1 MSDTL
6 RGLDD
11 AESTPRGGGLDR
23 VWALWARRKWLGVIV
38 FLLPL
43 TAATVMIMALPDL
56 YESSALVVIERQQ
69 VPEAF
74 VRSTVTSELEIRLH
88 TMSQEILSRSRLES
102 LVARMGLYPDLKGP
116 RSAEEAVDRMRRDIR
131 LELRTAD
138 ANRGSTMSMTT
149 SFTLSYRGKDPQT
162 VAVVTNTLASFYIE
176 ENLKARERQA
186 TGTAEFLKVQLSDAK
201 RRLDAQEARMGE
213 LQRRYMGELPQQLQG
228 NLATLDSLNAQLRI
242 NSDNQVRLAERRDTV
257 AGQLA
262 QARLNSGGPEPDE
275 VRLAR
280 LQQEL
285 ISLRMK
291 YTDLWPD
298 IIRIKDEI
306 ERLKTDLAAPK
317 PKPDPKAVSGP
328 PTPEVARLQD
338 TLRSIETE
346 LKLAKQDEQRL
357 RQGLTSYQTRLDNA
371 PKREQ
376 EYLDATRDYQSTKE
390 LYQNLTRKYDD
401 SLLSESMEQRQKGE
415 QFRIVDSAMP
425 SSTPAAPRR
434 PRLLLAALALSFG
447 LGAGSM
453 VLMEVLDTS
462 FHSSRDL
469 RAYTT
474 VPILVN
480 IPRILTEADARS
492 GRWRFRLAA
501 VGVLVALVV
510 VGGSSFIF
518 AHGNEQ
524 LSQLLSRGNRA

>member
-11 AESTPRGGGLDR
+11 AEATSRGGGLDR
-23 VWALWARRKWLGVIV
+23 VWALWNRRKWLGIVV
-38 FLLPL
+38 FLLPF
-43 TAATVMIMALPDL
+43 TAATAVIMALPDL
-56 YESSALVVIERQQ
+56 YQSTALVMIERQQ

-74 VRSTVTSELEIRLH
+74 VRATVTSELEIRLH
-88 TMSQEILSRSRLES
+88 TISQEILSRSRLES
-102 LVARMGLYPDLKGP
+102 LISRMGLYSDLRGK
-116 RSAEEAVDRMRRDIR
+116 AEEAVDRMRRDIR
-131 LELRTAD
+131 LELRGAD
-138 ANRGSTMSMTT
+138 ANRGNTTT
-149 SFTLSYRGKDPQT
+149 SFALSYRGRDPQT
-162 VAVVTNTLASFYIE
+162 VATVTNTLASFYIE

-186 TGTAEFLKVQLSDAK
+186 TGTAEFLKVQLNDAK
-201 RRLDAQEARMGE
+201 RRLDEQEARMGE
-213 LQRRYMGELPQQLQG
+213 LQRRYLGELPQQLQG
-228 NLATLDSLNAQLRI
+228 NLATLESLNTQLRI
-242 NSDNQVRLAERRDTV
+242 NSDNQTRLAERRDQI

-262 QARLNSGGPEPDE
+262 QAKLNSGGPEPDE

-285 ISLRMK
+285 VTLRIK

-306 ERLKTDLAAPK
+306 ERLQKDMAAPK
-317 PKPDPKAVSGP
+317 PKPKPVAGP

-338 TLRSIETE
+338 ALGSVETE
-346 LKLAKQDEQRL
+346 LRLAKQDQTRL
-357 RQGLTSYQTRLDNA
+357 KQGLSNYQARLDNA

-376 EYLDATRDYQSTKE
+376 EYLDATRDDQGTKE
-390 LYQNLTRKYDD
+390 LYQTLSRKYDD
-401 SLLSESMEQRQKGE
+401 ALLAESMEQRQKGE
-415 QFRIVDSAMP
+415 QFRILDSALP
-425 SSTPAAPRR
+425 SGTPAAPRR
-434 PRLLLAALALSFG
+434 SRLLIASLALSLV
-447 LGAGSM
+447 LGAGAM
-453 VLMEVLDTS
+453 VLAELLDTS

-480 IPRILTEADARS
+480 IPRIVTGADLRRR
-492 GRWRFRLAA
+492 RWRFRLAA

-510 VGGSSFIF
+510 VGGSSYFF

-524 LSQLLSRGNRA
+524 LAQLLSRGDRAS

>member
-11 AESTPRGGGLDR
+11 ESAPRGGGLDR
-23 VWALWARRKWLGVIV
+23 VWALWNRRKWLGVIV

-43 TAATVMIMALPDL
+43 TAATAVIMGLPDL
-56 YESSALVVIERQQ
+56 YQSTALVMIERQQ

-74 VRSTVTSELEIRLH
+74 VRSTVTSQLEIRLH
-88 TMSQEILSRSRLES
+88 TISQEILSRSRLES
-102 LVARMGLYPDLKGP
+102 LITRMGLYPDLKGAG
-116 RSAEEAVDRMRRDIR
+116 SSEQAVERMRRDIR
-131 LELRTAD
+131 LELRGAD
-138 ANRGSTMSMTT
+138 ANRGGMTT
-149 SFTLSYRGKDPQT
+149 AFALSYRGRDPQT

-186 TGTAEFLKVQLSDAK
+186 IGTSEFLKVQMDDAK
-201 RRLDAQEARMGE
+201 RRLDEQESRMGE
-213 LQRRYMGELPQQLQG
+213 LQHRYLGELPQQLQG

-242 NSDNQVRLAERRDTV
+242 NNDNQIRMAERRDQV

-262 QARLNSGGPEPDE
+262 QAKLNSGGPEPDE

-285 ISLRMK
+285 ITLRMK
-291 YTDLWPD
+291 YTDRWPD

-306 ERLKTDLAAPK
+306 ERLKKEMAEPK
-317 PKPDPKAVSGP
+317 PKVDPKAVAGP

-338 TLRSIETE
+338 TLRTIDTE
-346 LKLAKQDEQRL
+346 LRLTKQEEQRL
-357 RQGLTSYQTRLDNA
+357 RQGIVAYQGRLDNA

-376 EYLDATRDYQSTKE
+376 EYLDATRDYQNTRE
-390 LYQNLTRKYDD
+390 LYQTLSRKYADAQ
-401 SLLSESMEQRQKGE
+401 LAESMEQRQKGE
-415 QFRIVDSAMP
+415 QFRILDSALP

-434 PRLLLAALALSFG
+434 SRLLMASLALSFV

-474 VPILVN
+474 VPVLVN
-480 IPRILTEADARS
+480 IPRIVTEADARRS
-492 GRWRFRLAA
+492 RWRFRLGA

-510 VGGSSFIF
+510 VGGSSYFF

-524 LSQLLSRGNRA
+524 LAQLLSRGDRV

>member
-11 AESTPRGGGLDR
+11 AEATSRGGGLDR
-23 VWALWARRKWLGVIV
+23 VWALWNRRKWLGIVV
-38 FLLPL
+38 FLLPF
-43 TAATVMIMALPDL
+43 TAATAVIMALPDL
-56 YESSALVVIERQQ
+56 YQSTALVMIERQQ

-74 VRSTVTSELEIRLH
+74 VRATVTSELEIRLH
-88 TMSQEILSRSRLES
+88 TISQEILSRSRLES
-102 LVARMGLYPDLKGP
+102 LISRMGLYSDLRGK
-116 RSAEEAVDRMRRDIR
+116 AEEAVDRMRRDIR
-131 LELRTAD
+131 LELRGAD
-138 ANRGSTMSMTT
+138 ANRGGTTT
-149 SFTLSYRGKDPQT
+149 SFALSYRGRDPQT
-162 VAVVTNTLASFYIE
+162 VATVTNTLASFYIE

-186 TGTAEFLKVQLSDAK
+186 TGTAEFLKVQLNDAK
-201 RRLDAQEARMGE
+201 RRLDEQEARMGE
-213 LQRRYMGELPQQLQG
+213 LQRRYLGELPQQLQG
-228 NLATLDSLNAQLRI
+228 NLATLESLNTQLRI
-242 NSDNQVRLAERRDTV
+242 NSDNQTRLAERRDQI

-262 QARLNSGGPEPDE
+262 QAKLNSGGPEPDE

-285 ISLRMK
+285 ATLRIK

-306 ERLKTDLAAPK
+306 ERLQKDMAAPK
-317 PKPDPKAVSGP
+317 PKPKPVAGP

-338 TLRSIETE
+338 ALGSVETE
-346 LKLAKQDEQRL
+346 LRLAKQDQTRL
-357 RQGLTSYQTRLDNA
+357 KQGIANYQARLDNA

-376 EYLDATRDYQSTKE
+376 EYLDATRDYQGTKE
-390 LYQNLTRKYDD
+390 LYQTLSRKYDD
-401 SLLSESMEQRQKGE
+401 ALLAESMEQRQKGE
-415 QFRIVDSAMP
+415 QFRILDSALP
-425 SSTPAAPRR
+425 SGTPAAPRR
-434 PRLLLAALALSFG
+434 SRLLIASLALSLV
-447 LGAGSM
+447 LGAGAM
-453 VLMEVLDTS
+453 VLAELLDTS

-480 IPRILTEADARS
+480 IPRIVTGADLRRR
-492 GRWRFRLAA
+492 RWRFRLAA

-510 VGGSSFIF
+510 VGGSSYFF

-524 LSQLLSRGNRA
+524 LAQLLSRGDRAS

>member
-11 AESTPRGGGLDR
+11 AEAASRGGGLDR
-23 VWALWARRKWLGVIV
+23 VWALWNRRKWLGIVV
-38 FLLPL
+38 FLLPF
-43 TAATVMIMALPDL
+43 TAATAVIMALPDL
-56 YESSALVVIERQQ
+56 YQSTALVMIERQQ

-74 VRSTVTSELEIRLH
+74 VRATVTSELEIRLH
-88 TMSQEILSRSRLES
+88 TISQEILSRSRLES
-102 LVARMGLYPDLKGP
+102 LISRMGLYSDLRGK
-116 RSAEEAVDRMRRDIR
+116 AEEAVDRMRRDIR
-131 LELRTAD
+131 LELRGAD
-138 ANRGSTMSMTT
+138 ANRGNTTT
-149 SFTLSYRGKDPQT
+149 SFALSYRGRDPQT
-162 VAVVTNTLASFYIE
+162 VATVTNTLASFYIE

-186 TGTAEFLKVQLSDAK
+186 TGTAEFLKVQLNDAK
-201 RRLDAQEARMGE
+201 RRLDEQEARMGE
-213 LQRRYMGELPQQLQG
+213 LQRRYLGELPQQLQG
-228 NLATLDSLNAQLRI
+228 NLATLESLNTQLRI
-242 NSDNQVRLAERRDTV
+242 NSDNQTRLAERRDQI

-262 QARLNSGGPEPDE
+262 QAKLNSGGPEPDE

-285 ISLRMK
+285 ATLRIK

-306 ERLKTDLAAPK
+306 ERLQKDMAAPK
-317 PKPDPKAVSGP
+317 PKPKPVAGP

-338 TLRSIETE
+338 ALGSVETE
-346 LKLAKQDEQRL
+346 LRLAKQDQTRL
-357 RQGLTSYQTRLDNA
+357 KQGIANYQARLDNA

-376 EYLDATRDYQSTKE
+376 EYLDATRDYQGTKE
-390 LYQNLTRKYDD
+390 LYQTLSRKYDD
-401 SLLSESMEQRQKGE
+401 ALLAESMEQRQKGE
-415 QFRIVDSAMP
+415 QFRILDSALP
-425 SSTPAAPRR
+425 SGTPAAPRR
-434 PRLLLAALALSFG
+434 SRLLIASLALSLV
-447 LGAGSM
+447 LGAGAM
-453 VLMEVLDTS
+453 VLAELLDTS

-480 IPRILTEADARS
+480 IPRIVTGADLRRR
-492 GRWRFRLAA
+492 RWRFRLAA

-510 VGGSSFIF
+510 VGGSSYFF

-524 LSQLLSRGNRA
+524 LAQLLSRGDRAS

>member
-11 AESTPRGGGLDR
+11 AEAASRGGGLDR
-23 VWALWARRKWLGVIV
+23 VWALWNRRKWLGIVV
-38 FLLPL
+38 FLLPF
-43 TAATVMIMALPDL
+43 TAATAVIMALPDL
-56 YESSALVVIERQQ
+56 YQSTALVMIERQQ

-74 VRSTVTSELEIRLH
+74 VRATVTSELEIRLH
-88 TMSQEILSRSRLES
+88 TISQEILSRSRLES
-102 LVARMGLYPDLKGP
+102 LISRMGLYSDLRGK
-116 RSAEEAVDRMRRDIR
+116 AEEAVDRMRRDIR
-131 LELRTAD
+131 LELRGAD
-138 ANRGSTMSMTT
+138 ANRGGTTT
-149 SFTLSYRGKDPQT
+149 SFALSYRGRDPQT
-162 VAVVTNTLASFYIE
+162 VATVTNTLASFYIE

-186 TGTAEFLKVQLSDAK
+186 TGTAEFLKVQLNDAK
-201 RRLDAQEARMGE
+201 RRLDEQEARMGE
-213 LQRRYMGELPQQLQG
+213 LQRRYLGELPQQLQG
-228 NLATLDSLNAQLRI
+228 NLATLESLNTQLRI
-242 NSDNQVRLAERRDTV
+242 NSDNQTRLAERRDQI

-262 QARLNSGGPEPDE
+262 QAKLNSGGPEPDE

-285 ISLRMK
+285 ATLRIK

-306 ERLKTDLAAPK
+306 ERLQKDMAAPK
-317 PKPDPKAVSGP
+317 PKPKPVAGP

-338 TLRSIETE
+338 ALGSVETE
-346 LKLAKQDEQRL
+346 LRLAKQDQTRL
-357 RQGLTSYQTRLDNA
+357 KQGIANYQARLDNA

-376 EYLDATRDYQSTKE
+376 EYLDATRDYQGTKE
-390 LYQNLTRKYDD
+390 LYQTLSRKYDD
-401 SLLSESMEQRQKGE
+401 ALLAESMEQRQKGE
-415 QFRIVDSAMP
+415 QFRILDSALP
-425 SSTPAAPRR
+425 SGTPAAPRR
-434 PRLLLAALALSFG
+434 SRLLIASLALSLV
-447 LGAGSM
+447 LGAGAM
-453 VLMEVLDTS
+453 VLAELLDTS

-480 IPRILTEADARS
+480 IPRIVTGADLRRR
-492 GRWRFRLAA
+492 RWRFRLAA

-510 VGGSSFIF
+510 VGGSSYFF

-524 LSQLLSRGNRA
+524 LAQLLSRGDRAS

>member
-11 AESTPRGGGLDR
+11 AEATSRGGGLDR
-23 VWALWARRKWLGVIV
+23 VWALWNRRKWLGIVV
-38 FLLPL
+38 FLLPF
-43 TAATVMIMALPDL
+43 TAATAVIMALPDL
-56 YESSALVVIERQQ
+56 YQSTALVMIERQQ

-74 VRSTVTSELEIRLH
+74 VRATVTSELEIRLH
-88 TMSQEILSRSRLES
+88 TISQEILSRSRLES
-102 LVARMGLYPDLKGP
+102 LISRMGLYSDLRGK
-116 RSAEEAVDRMRRDIR
+116 AEEAVDRMRRDIR
-131 LELRTAD
+131 LELRGAD
-138 ANRGSTMSMTT
+138 ANRGGTTT
-149 SFTLSYRGKDPQT
+149 SFALSYRGRDPQT
-162 VAVVTNTLASFYIE
+162 VATVTNTLASFYIE

-186 TGTAEFLKVQLSDAK
+186 TGTAEFLKVQLNDAK
-201 RRLDAQEARMGE
+201 RRLDEQEARMGE
-213 LQRRYMGELPQQLQG
+213 LQRRYLGELPQQLQG
-228 NLATLDSLNAQLRI
+228 NLATLESLNTQLRI
-242 NSDNQVRLAERRDTV
+242 NSDNQTRLAERRDQI

-262 QARLNSGGPEPDE
+262 QAKLNSGGPEPDE

-285 ISLRMK
+285 VTLRIK

-306 ERLKTDLAAPK
+306 ERLQKDMAAPK
-317 PKPDPKAVSGP
+317 PKPKPVAGP

-338 TLRSIETE
+338 ALGSVETE
-346 LKLAKQDEQRL
+346 LRLAKQDQTRL
-357 RQGLTSYQTRLDNA
+357 KQGISNYQARLDNA

-376 EYLDATRDYQSTKE
+376 EYLDATRDYQGTKE
-390 LYQNLTRKYDD
+390 LYQTLSRKYDD
-401 SLLSESMEQRQKGE
+401 ALLAESMEQRQKGE
-415 QFRIVDSAMP
+415 QFRILDSALP
-425 SSTPAAPRR
+425 SGTPAAPRR
-434 PRLLLAALALSFG
+434 SRLLIASLALSLV
-447 LGAGSM
+447 LGAGAM
-453 VLMEVLDTS
+453 VLAELLDTS

-480 IPRILTEADARS
+480 IPRIVTGADLRRR
-492 GRWRFRLAA
+492 RWRFRLAA

-510 VGGSSFIF
+510 VGGSSYFF

-524 LSQLLSRGNRA
+524 LAQLLSRGDRAS

>member
-11 AESTPRGGGLDR
+11 AEATSRGGGLDR
-23 VWALWARRKWLGVIV
+23 VWALWNRRKWLGIVV
-38 FLLPL
+38 FLLPF
-43 TAATVMIMALPDL
+43 TAATAVIMALPDL
-56 YESSALVVIERQQ
+56 YQSTALVMIERQQ

-74 VRSTVTSELEIRLH
+74 VRATVTSELEIRLH
-88 TMSQEILSRSRLES
+88 TISQEILSRSRLES
-102 LVARMGLYPDLKGP
+102 LISRMGLYSDLRGK
-116 RSAEEAVDRMRRDIR
+116 AEEAVDRLRRDIR
-131 LELRTAD
+131 LELRGAD
-138 ANRGSTMSMTT
+138 ANRGNTTT
-149 SFTLSYRGKDPQT
+149 SFALSYRGRDPQT
-162 VAVVTNTLASFYIE
+162 VATVTNTLASFYIE

-186 TGTAEFLKVQLSDAK
+186 TGTAEFLKVQLNDAK
-201 RRLDAQEARMGE
+201 RRLDEQEARMGE
-213 LQRRYMGELPQQLQG
+213 LQRRYLGELPQQLQG
-228 NLATLDSLNAQLRI
+228 NLATLESLNTQLRI
-242 NSDNQVRLAERRDTV
+242 NSDNQTRLAERRDQI

-262 QARLNSGGPEPDE
+262 QAKLNSGGPEPDE

-285 ISLRMK
+285 VTLRIK

-306 ERLKTDLAAPK
+306 ERLQKDMAAPK
-317 PKPDPKAVSGP
+317 PKPKPVAGP

-338 TLRSIETE
+338 ALGSVETE
-346 LKLAKQDEQRL
+346 LRLAKQDQTRL
-357 RQGLTSYQTRLDNA
+357 KQGISNYQARLDNA

-376 EYLDATRDYQSTKE
+376 EYLDATRDYQGTKE
-390 LYQNLTRKYDD
+390 LYQTLSRKYDD
-401 SLLSESMEQRQKGE
+401 ALLAESMEQRQKGE
-415 QFRIVDSAMP
+415 QFRILDSALP
-425 SSTPAAPRR
+425 SGTPAAPRR
-434 PRLLLAALALSFG
+434 SRLLIASLALSLV
-447 LGAGSM
+447 LGAGAM
-453 VLMEVLDTS
+453 VLAELLDTS

-480 IPRILTEADARS
+480 IPRIVTGADLRRR
-492 GRWRFRLAA
+492 RWRFRLAA

-510 VGGSSFIF
+510 VGGSSYFF

-524 LSQLLSRGNRA
+524 LAQLLSRGDRAS

>member
-11 AESTPRGGGLDR
+11 AEATSRGGGLDR
-23 VWALWARRKWLGVIV
+23 VWALWNRRKWLGIVV
-38 FLLPL
+38 FLLPF
-43 TAATVMIMALPDL
+43 TAATAVIMALPDL
-56 YESSALVVIERQQ
+56 YQSTALVMIERQQ

-74 VRSTVTSELEIRLH
+74 VRATVTSELEIRLH
-88 TMSQEILSRSRLES
+88 TISQEILSRSRLES
-102 LVARMGLYPDLKGP
+102 LISRMGLYSDLRGK
-116 RSAEEAVDRMRRDIR
+116 AEEAVDRMRRDIR
-131 LELRTAD
+131 LELRGAD
-138 ANRGSTMSMTT
+138 ANRGNTTT
-149 SFTLSYRGKDPQT
+149 SFALSYRGRDPQT
-162 VAVVTNTLASFYIE
+162 VATVTNTLASFYIE

-186 TGTAEFLKVQLSDAK
+186 TGTAEFLKVQLNDAK
-201 RRLDAQEARMGE
+201 RRLDEQEARMGE
-213 LQRRYMGELPQQLQG
+213 LQRRYLGELPQQLQG
-228 NLATLDSLNAQLRI
+228 NLATLESLNTQLRI
-242 NSDNQVRLAERRDTV
+242 NSDNQTRLAERRDQI

-262 QARLNSGGPEPDE
+262 QAKLNSGGPEPDE

-285 ISLRMK
+285 VTLRIK

-306 ERLKTDLAAPK
+306 ERLQKDMAAPK
-317 PKPDPKAVSGP
+317 PKPKPVAGP

-338 TLRSIETE
+338 ALGSVETE
-346 LKLAKQDEQRL
+346 LRLAKQDQTRL
-357 RQGLTSYQTRLDNA
+357 KQGIANYQARLDNA

-376 EYLDATRDYQSTKE
+376 EYLDATRDYQGTKE
-390 LYQNLTRKYDD
+390 LYQTLSRKYDD
-401 SLLSESMEQRQKGE
+401 ALLAESMEQRQKGE
-415 QFRIVDSAMP
+415 QFRILDSALP
-425 SSTPAAPRR
+425 SGTPAAPRR
-434 PRLLLAALALSFG
+434 SRLLIASLALSLV
-447 LGAGSM
+447 LGAGAM
-453 VLMEVLDTS
+453 VLAELLDTS

-480 IPRILTEADARS
+480 IPRIVTGADLRRR
-492 GRWRFRLAA
+492 RWRFRLAA

-510 VGGSSFIF
+510 VGGSSYFF

-524 LSQLLSRGNRA
+524 LAQLLSRGDRAS

>member
-1 MSDTL
+1 VSDTL

-11 AESTPRGGGLDR
+11 ESTPRGGGLDR
-23 VWALWARRKWLGVIV
+23 VWALWNRRKWLGIVV

-43 TAATVMIMALPDL
+43 TAATAVIMGLPDL
-56 YESSALVVIERQQ
+56 YQSTALVMIERQQ

-88 TMSQEILSRSRLES
+88 TISQEILSRSRLES
-102 LVARMGLYPDLKGP
+102 LIARMGLYPDRKGP
-116 RSAEEAVDRMRRDIR
+116 RTSEEAVDRMRRDIR
-131 LELRTAD
+131 LELRDAGRGGTTTAF
-138 ANRGSTMSMTT
+138 A
-149 SFTLSYRGKDPQT
+149 LSYRGRDPQT

-186 TGTAEFLKVQLSDAK
+186 TGTAEFLKVQLNDAK
-201 RRLDAQEARMGE
+201 RRLDEQEARMGE
-213 LQRRYMGELPQQLQG
+213 LQRRYLGELPQQLQG

-242 NSDNQVRLAERRDTV
+242 NADNQVRLAERRDTV

-262 QARLNSGGPEPDE
+262 QAKINSGGPEPDD

-285 ISLRMK
+285 ITLRMK

-306 ERLKTDLAAPK
+306 ERLKKEMAAPK
-317 PKPDPKAVSGP
+317 PKPDPKAVAGP

-338 TLRSIETE
+338 TLRQIDTE

-357 RQGLTSYQTRLDNA
+357 RQGITAYQTRLDNA

-390 LYQNLTRKYDD
+390 LYQTLSRKYDD
-401 SLLSESMEQRQKGE
+401 SLLAESMEQRQKGE
-415 QFRIVDSAMP
+415 QFRILDSALP

-434 PRLLLAALALSFG
+434 SRLLLAAVALSFV

-453 VLMEVLDTS
+453 VLLEVLDTS

-480 IPRILTEADARS
+480 IPRIVTEADARR

-510 VGGSSFIF
+510 VGGSSYFF

-524 LSQLLSRGNRA
+524 LAQLLSRGGNA

>member
-11 AESTPRGGGLDR
+11 AEAASRGGGLDR
-23 VWALWARRKWLGVIV
+23 VWALWNRRKWLGIVV
-38 FLLPL
+38 FLLPF
-43 TAATVMIMALPDL
+43 TAATAVIMALPDL
-56 YESSALVVIERQQ
+56 YQSTALVMIERQQ

-74 VRSTVTSELEIRLH
+74 VRATVTSELEIRLH
-88 TMSQEILSRSRLES
+88 TISQEILSRSRLES
-102 LVARMGLYPDLKGP
+102 LISRMGLYSDLRGK
-116 RSAEEAVDRMRRDIR
+116 AEEAVDRMRKDIR
-131 LELRTAD
+131 LELRGAD
-138 ANRGSTMSMTT
+138 ANRGNTTT
-149 SFTLSYRGKDPQT
+149 SFALSYRGRDPQT
-162 VAVVTNTLASFYIE
+162 VATVTNTLASFYIE

-186 TGTAEFLKVQLSDAK
+186 TGTAEFLKVQLNDAK
-201 RRLDAQEARMGE
+201 RRLDEQEARMGE
-213 LQRRYMGELPQQLQG
+213 LQRRYLGELPQQLQG
-228 NLATLDSLNAQLRI
+228 NLATLESLNTQLRI
-242 NSDNQVRLAERRDTV
+242 NSDNQTRLAERRDQI

-262 QARLNSGGPEPDE
+262 QAKLNSGGPEPDE

-285 ISLRMK
+285 VTLRIK

-306 ERLKTDLAAPK
+306 ERLQKDMAAPK
-317 PKPDPKAVSGP
+317 PKPKPVAGP

-338 TLRSIETE
+338 ALGSVETE
-346 LKLAKQDEQRL
+346 LRLAKQDQTRL
-357 RQGLTSYQTRLDNA
+357 KQGIANYQARLDNA

-376 EYLDATRDYQSTKE
+376 EYLDATRDYQGTKE
-390 LYQNLTRKYDD
+390 LYQTLSRKYDD
-401 SLLSESMEQRQKGE
+401 ALLAESMEQRQKGE
-415 QFRIVDSAMP
+415 QFRILDSALP
-425 SSTPAAPRR
+425 SGTPAAPRR
-434 PRLLLAALALSFG
+434 SRLLIASLALSLV
-447 LGAGSM
+447 LGAGAM
-453 VLMEVLDTS
+453 VLAELLDTS

-480 IPRILTEADARS
+480 IPRIVTGADLRRR
-492 GRWRFRLAA
+492 RWRFRLAA

-510 VGGSSFIF
+510 VGGSSYFF

-524 LSQLLSRGNRA
+524 LAQLLSRGDRAS

>member
-11 AESTPRGGGLDR
+11 AEAASRGGGLDR
-23 VWALWARRKWLGVIV
+23 VWALWNRRKWLGIVV
-38 FLLPL
+38 FLLPF
-43 TAATVMIMALPDL
+43 TAATAVIMALPDL
-56 YESSALVVIERQQ
+56 YQSTALVMIERQQ

-74 VRSTVTSELEIRLH
+74 VRATVTSELEIRLH
-88 TMSQEILSRSRLES
+88 TISQEILSRSRLES
-102 LVARMGLYPDLKGP
+102 LISRMGLYSDLRGK
-116 RSAEEAVDRMRRDIR
+116 AEEAVDRMRKDIR
-131 LELRTAD
+131 LELRGAD
-138 ANRGSTMSMTT
+138 ANRGNTTT
-149 SFTLSYRGKDPQT
+149 SFALSYRGRDPQT
-162 VAVVTNTLASFYIE
+162 VATVTNTLASFYIE

-186 TGTAEFLKVQLSDAK
+186 TGTAEFLKVQLNDAK
-201 RRLDAQEARMGE
+201 RRLDEQEARMGE
-213 LQRRYMGELPQQLQG
+213 LQRRYLGELPQQLQG
-228 NLATLDSLNAQLRI
+228 NLATLESLNTQLRI
-242 NSDNQVRLAERRDTV
+242 NSDNQTRLAERRDQI

-262 QARLNSGGPEPDE
+262 QAKLNSGGPEPDE

-285 ISLRMK
+285 ATLRIK

-306 ERLKTDLAAPK
+306 ERLQKDMAAPK
-317 PKPDPKAVSGP
+317 PKPKPVAGP

-338 TLRSIETE
+338 ALGSVYTE
-346 LKLAKQDEQRL
+346 LRLAKQDQTRL
-357 RQGLTSYQTRLDNA
+357 KQGIANYQARLDNA

-376 EYLDATRDYQSTKE
+376 EYLDATRDYQGTKE
-390 LYQNLTRKYDD
+390 LYQTLSRKYDD
-401 SLLSESMEQRQKGE
+401 ALLAESMEQRQKGE
-415 QFRIVDSAMP
+415 QFRILDSALP
-425 SSTPAAPRR
+425 SGTPAAPRR
-434 PRLLLAALALSFG
+434 SRLLIASLALSLV
-447 LGAGSM
+447 LGAGAM
-453 VLMEVLDTS
+453 VLAELLDTS

-480 IPRILTEADARS
+480 IPRIVTGADLRRR
-492 GRWRFRLAA
+492 RWRFRLAA

-510 VGGSSFIF
+510 VGGSSYFF

-524 LSQLLSRGNRA
+524 LAQLLSRGDRAS

>member
-11 AESTPRGGGLDR
+11 AEATSRGGGLDR
-23 VWALWARRKWLGVIV
+23 VWALWNRRKWLGIVV
-38 FLLPL
+38 FLLPF
-43 TAATVMIMALPDL
+43 TAATAVIMALPDL
-56 YESSALVVIERQQ
+56 YQSTALVMIERQQ

-74 VRSTVTSELEIRLH
+74 VRATVTSELEIRLH
-88 TMSQEILSRSRLES
+88 TISQEILSRSRLES
-102 LVARMGLYPDLKGP
+102 LISRMGLYSDLRGK
-116 RSAEEAVDRMRRDIR
+116 AEEAVDRMRRDIR
-131 LELRTAD
+131 LELRGAD
-138 ANRGSTMSMTT
+138 ANRGNTTT
-149 SFTLSYRGKDPQT
+149 SFALSYRGRDPQT
-162 VAVVTNTLASFYIE
+162 VATVTNTLASFYIE

-186 TGTAEFLKVQLSDAK
+186 TGTAEFLKVQLNDAK
-201 RRLDAQEARMGE
+201 RRLDEQEARMGE
-213 LQRRYMGELPQQLQG
+213 LQRRYLGELPQQLQG
-228 NLATLDSLNAQLRI
+228 NLATLESLNTQLRI
-242 NSDNQVRLAERRDTV
+242 NSDNQTRLAERRDQI

-262 QARLNSGGPEPDE
+262 QAKLNSGGPEPDE

-285 ISLRMK
+285 VTLRIK

-306 ERLKTDLAAPK
+306 ERLQKDMAAPK
-317 PKPDPKAVSGP
+317 PKPKPVAGP

-338 TLRSIETE
+338 ALGSVETE
-346 LKLAKQDEQRL
+346 LRLAKQDQTRL
-357 RQGLTSYQTRLDNA
+357 KQGISNYQARLDNA

-376 EYLDATRDYQSTKE
+376 EYLDATRDYQGTKE
-390 LYQNLTRKYDD
+390 LYQTLSRKYDD
-401 SLLSESMEQRQKGE
+401 ALLAESMEQRLKGE
-415 QFRIVDSAMP
+415 QFRILDSALP
-425 SSTPAAPRR
+425 SGTPAAPRR
-434 PRLLLAALALSFG
+434 SRLLIASLALSLV
-447 LGAGSM
+447 LGAGAM
-453 VLMEVLDTS
+453 VLAELLDTS

-480 IPRILTEADARS
+480 IPRIVTGADLRRR
-492 GRWRFRLAA
+492 RWRFRLAA

-510 VGGSSFIF
+510 VGGSSYFF

-524 LSQLLSRGNRA
+524 LAQLLSRGDRAS

>member
-23 VWALWARRKWLGVIV
+23 IWALWNRRKWLGVIV

-43 TAATVMIMALPDL
+43 TAATAVIMGLPDL
-56 YESSALVVIERQQ
+56 YQSSALVMIERQQ

-74 VRSTVTSELEIRLH
+74 VRPTVTSELEIRLN
-88 TMSQEILSRSRLES
+88 TISQEILSRSRLES

-116 RSAEEAVDRMRRDIR
+116 GASEAAVDRMRRDIR
-131 LELRTAD
+131 LELRGAD
-138 ANRGSTMSMTT
+138 ASRGGTT
-149 SFTLSYRGKDPQT
+149 TAFALSYRGRDPQT
-162 VAVVTNTLASFYIE
+162 VATVTNTLASFYIE

-186 TGTAEFLKVQLSDAK
+186 AGTAEFLKVQLGDAK
-201 RRLDAQEARMGE
+201 RRLDEQEARMGE
-213 LQRRYMGELPQQLQG
+213 LQRRYLGELPQQLQG

-242 NSDNQVRLAERRDTV
+242 NNDNQIRLAERRDTV

-262 QARLNSGGPEPDE
+262 QAKLNSGGPEPDD

-285 ISLRMK
+285 ITLRMK

-306 ERLKTDLAAPK
+306 ERLKKDMAAPK
-317 PKPDPKAVSGP
+317 PKPDPKAVAGP
-328 PTPEVARLQD
+328 PTPEVSRLQD
-338 TLRSIETE
+338 SLRQIDIE

-357 RQGLTSYQTRLDNA
+357 RQGITAYQTRLDNA

-376 EYLDATRDYQSTKE
+376 EYLDATRDYQGTKE
-390 LYQNLTRKYDD
+390 LYQTLSRKYEDA
-401 SLLSESMEQRQKGE
+401 LLAESMEQRQKGE
-415 QFRIVDSAMP
+415 QFRILDSALP

-434 PRLLLAALALSFG
+434 SRLLVASLALSFV

-480 IPRILTEADARS
+480 IPRIVTEADARR

-510 VGGSSFIF
+510 VGGSSYFL

-524 LSQLLSRGNRA
+524 LAQLLSRGDRA

>member
-11 AESTPRGGGLDR
+11 AEATSRGGGLDR
-23 VWALWARRKWLGVIV
+23 VWALWNRRKWLGIVV
-38 FLLPL
+38 FLLPF
-43 TAATVMIMALPDL
+43 TAATAVIMALPDL
-56 YESSALVVIERQQ
+56 YQSTALVMIERQQ

-74 VRSTVTSELEIRLH
+74 VRATVTSELEIRLH
-88 TMSQEILSRSRLES
+88 TISQEILSRSRLES
-102 LVARMGLYPDLKGP
+102 LISRMGLYSDLRGK
-116 RSAEEAVDRMRRDIR
+116 AEEAVDRMRRDIR
-131 LELRTAD
+131 LELRGAD
-138 ANRGSTMSMTT
+138 ANRGNTTT
-149 SFTLSYRGKDPQT
+149 SFALSYRGRDPQT
-162 VAVVTNTLASFYIE
+162 VATVTNTLASFYIE

-186 TGTAEFLKVQLSDAK
+186 TGTAEFLKVQLNDAK
-201 RRLDAQEARMGE
+201 RRLDEQEVRMGE
-213 LQRRYMGELPQQLQG
+213 LQRRYLGELPQQLQG
-228 NLATLDSLNAQLRI
+228 NLATLESLTTQMLI
-242 NSDNQVRLAERRDTV
+242 TSDNQTRLADRRDQI

-262 QARLNSGGPEPDE
+262 QAKLNSGGPEPDE

-285 ISLRMK
+285 VTLRIK

-306 ERLKTDLAAPK
+306 ERLQKDMAAPK
-317 PKPDPKAVSGP
+317 PKPKPVAGP

-338 TLRSIETE
+338 ALGSVETE
-346 LKLAKQDEQRL
+346 LRLAKQDQTRL
-357 RQGLTSYQTRLDNA
+357 KQGISNYQARLDNA

-376 EYLDATRDYQSTKE
+376 EYLDATRDYQGTKE
-390 LYQNLTRKYDD
+390 LYQTLSRKYDD
-401 SLLSESMEQRQKGE
+401 ALLAESMEQRQKGE
-415 QFRIVDSAMP
+415 QFRILDSALP
-425 SSTPAAPRR
+425 SGTPAAPRR
-434 PRLLLAALALSFG
+434 SRLLIASLALSLV
-447 LGAGSM
+447 LGAGAM
-453 VLMEVLDTS
+453 VLAELLDTS

-480 IPRILTEADARS
+480 IPRIVTGADLRRR
-492 GRWRFRLAA
+492 RWRFRLAA

-510 VGGSSFIF
+510 VGGSSYFF

-524 LSQLLSRGNRA
+524 LAQLLSRGDRAS

>member
-11 AESTPRGGGLDR
+11 AESTPRGGGVDR
-23 VWALWARRKWLGVIV
+23 VWGLWDRRKWLGVIM

-43 TAATVMIMALPDL
+43 TAATAMIMALPDL
-56 YESSALVVIERQQ
+56 YESTALVLIERQQ

-74 VRSTVTSELEIRLH
+74 VRSTVTSELEIRLQ

-102 LVARMGLYPDLKGP
+102 LVARMGLYPELKGP
-116 RSAEEAVDRMRRDIR
+116 RSAEEAVDRLRRDIR
-131 LELRTAD
+131 LDLRTAD
-138 ANRGSTMSMTT
+138 ANRATMTT
-149 SFTLSYRGKDPQT
+149 SFALSYRGRDPQT

-186 TGTAEFLKVQLSDAK
+186 TGTAEFLKVQLADAK
-201 RRLDAQEARMGE
+201 RRLDAQETHMGE
-213 LQRRYMGELPQQLQG
+213 LQRRFLGELPQQLQT

-262 QARLNSGGPEPDE
+262 QAKLNSGGPEPDE

-306 ERLKTDLAAPK
+306 ERLKTDMAVPK

-338 TLRSIETE
+338 SLRSIETE

-357 RQGLTSYQTRLDNA
+357 RQGIASYQTRLDNA

-376 EYLDATRDYQSTKE
+376 EYQDATRDYQSTKE

-401 SLLSESMEQRQKGE
+401 ALLSESMEQRQKGE
-415 QFRIVDSAMP
+415 QFRIIDSAMP
-425 SSTPAAPRR
+425 SSTAAAPRR
-434 PRLLLAALALSFG
+434 SRLLLAALALSFVF
-447 LGAGSM
+447 GAGSM

-480 IPRILTEADARS
+480 IPRIVTEADARR

-518 AHGNEQ
+518 AHGNEELAQ
-524 LSQLLSRGNRA
+524 VLSRGNRA

>member
-11 AESTPRGGGLDR
+11 AEATSRGGGLDR
-23 VWALWARRKWLGVIV
+23 VWALWNRRKWLGIVV
-38 FLLPL
+38 FLLPF
-43 TAATVMIMALPDL
+43 TAAAAVIMALPDL
-56 YESSALVVIERQQ
+56 YQSTALVMIERQQ

-74 VRSTVTSELEIRLH
+74 VRATVTSELEIRLH
-88 TMSQEILSRSRLES
+88 TISQEILSRSRLES
-102 LVARMGLYPDLKGP
+102 LISRMGLYSDLRGK
-116 RSAEEAVDRMRRDIR
+116 AEEAVDRMRRDIR
-131 LELRTAD
+131 LELRGAD
-138 ANRGSTMSMTT
+138 ANRGNTTT
-149 SFTLSYRGKDPQT
+149 SFALSYRGRDPQT
-162 VAVVTNTLASFYIE
+162 VATVTNTLASFYIE

-186 TGTAEFLKVQLSDAK
+186 TGTAEFLKVQLNDAK
-201 RRLDAQEARMGE
+201 RRLDEQEARMGE
-213 LQRRYMGELPQQLQG
+213 LQRRYLGELPQQLQG
-228 NLATLDSLNAQLRI
+228 NLATLESLNTQLRI
-242 NSDNQVRLAERRDTV
+242 NSDNQTRLAERRDQI

-262 QARLNSGGPEPDE
+262 QAKLNSGGPEPDE

-285 ISLRMK
+285 VTLRIK

-306 ERLKTDLAAPK
+306 ERLQKDMAAPK
-317 PKPDPKAVSGP
+317 PKPKPVAGP

-338 TLRSIETE
+338 ALGSVETE
-346 LKLAKQDEQRL
+346 LRLAKQDQTRL
-357 RQGLTSYQTRLDNA
+357 KQGISNYQARLDNA

-376 EYLDATRDYQSTKE
+376 EYLDATRDYQGTKE
-390 LYQNLTRKYDD
+390 LYQTLSRKYDD
-401 SLLSESMEQRQKGE
+401 ALLAESMEQRQKGE
-415 QFRIVDSAMP
+415 QFRILDSALP
-425 SSTPAAPRR
+425 SGTPAAPRR
-434 PRLLLAALALSFG
+434 SRLLIASLALSLV
-447 LGAGSM
+447 LGAGAM
-453 VLMEVLDTS
+453 VLAELLDTS

-480 IPRILTEADARS
+480 IPRIVTGADLRRR
-492 GRWRFRLAA
+492 RWRFRLAA

-510 VGGSSFIF
+510 VGGSSYFF

-524 LSQLLSRGNRA
+524 LAQLLSRGDRAS

>member
-11 AESTPRGGGLDR
+11 AEATSRGGGLDR
-23 VWALWARRKWLGVIV
+23 VWALWNRRKWLGIVV
-38 FLLPL
+38 FLLPF
-43 TAATVMIMALPDL
+43 TAATAVIMALPDL
-56 YESSALVVIERQQ
+56 YQSTALVMIERQQ

-74 VRSTVTSELEIRLH
+74 VRATVTSELEIRLH
-88 TMSQEILSRSRLES
+88 TISQEILSRSRLES
-102 LVARMGLYPDLKGP
+102 LISRMGLYSDLRGK
-116 RSAEEAVDRMRRDIR
+116 AEEAVDRMRRDIR
-131 LELRTAD
+131 LELRGAD
-138 ANRGSTMSMTT
+138 ANRGNTTT
-149 SFTLSYRGKDPQT
+149 SFALSYRGRDPQT
-162 VAVVTNTLASFYIE
+162 VATVTNTLASFYIE

-186 TGTAEFLKVQLSDAK
+186 TGTAEFLKVQLNDAK
-201 RRLDAQEARMGE
+201 RRLDEQEARMGE
-213 LQRRYMGELPQQLQG
+213 LQRRYLGELPQQLQG
-228 NLATLDSLNAQLRI
+228 NLATLESLNTQLRI
-242 NSDNQVRLAERRDTV
+242 NSDNQTRLAERRDQI

-262 QARLNSGGPEPDE
+262 QAKLNSGGPEPDE

-285 ISLRMK
+285 VTLRIN

-306 ERLKTDLAAPK
+306 ERLQKDMAAPK
-317 PKPDPKAVSGP
+317 PKPKPVAGP

-338 TLRSIETE
+338 ALGSVETE
-346 LKLAKQDEQRL
+346 LRLAKQDQTRL
-357 RQGLTSYQTRLDNA
+357 KQGISNYQARLDNA

-376 EYLDATRDYQSTKE
+376 EYLDATRDYQGTKE
-390 LYQNLTRKYDD
+390 LYQTLSRKYDD
-401 SLLSESMEQRQKGE
+401 ALLAESMEQRQKGE
-415 QFRIVDSAMP
+415 QFRILDSALP
-425 SSTPAAPRR
+425 SGTPAAPRR
-434 PRLLLAALALSFG
+434 SRLLIASLALSLV
-447 LGAGSM
+447 LGAGAM
-453 VLMEVLDTS
+453 VLAELLDTS

-480 IPRILTEADARS
+480 IPRIVTGADLRRR
-492 GRWRFRLAA
+492 RWRFRLAA

-510 VGGSSFIF
+510 VGGSSYFF

-524 LSQLLSRGNRA
+524 LAQLLSRGDRAS

>member
-23 VWALWARRKWLGVIV
+23 VWALWDRRKWLGVIV

-43 TAATVMIMALPDL
+43 TAATAMIMALPDL

-74 VRSTVTSELEIRLH
+74 VRSTVTSELEIRLQ

-102 LVARMGLYPDLKGP
+102 LVARMGLYRDLKGP
-116 RSAEEAVDRMRRDIR
+116 RSAEEAVDRLRRDIR

-138 ANRGSTMSMTT
+138 ANRAVLTT
-149 SFTLSYRGKDPQT
+149 SFTLSYRGRDPQT

-186 TGTAEFLKVQLSDAK
+186 TGTAEFLKIQLADAK

-213 LQRRYMGELPQQLQG
+213 LQRRYLGELPQQLQT
-228 NLATLDSLNAQLRI
+228 NLATLDSLNGQLRI
-242 NSDNQVRLAERRDTV
+242 NSDNQVRLGERRDTI

-262 QARLNSGGPEPDE
+262 QAKLNAGGPEPDE

-306 ERLKTDLAAPK
+306 ERLQKEMAAPK
-317 PKPDPKAVSGP
+317 PKPDPKAVAGP

-338 TLRSIETE
+338 TLRSIDTE
-346 LKLAKQDEQRL
+346 LKLVKQDEQRL
-357 RQGLTSYQTRLDNA
+357 RQGITSYQTRLDNA

-415 QFRIVDSAMP
+415 QFRIIDSAMP

-434 PRLLLAALALSFG
+434 PRLLLAAVALSFA

-469 RAYTT
+469 RTYTT
-474 VPILVN
+474 VPILAN
-480 IPRILTEADARS
+480 IPRIVTEADTRR

-524 LSQLLSRGNRA
+524 LAQLLSRGNPA